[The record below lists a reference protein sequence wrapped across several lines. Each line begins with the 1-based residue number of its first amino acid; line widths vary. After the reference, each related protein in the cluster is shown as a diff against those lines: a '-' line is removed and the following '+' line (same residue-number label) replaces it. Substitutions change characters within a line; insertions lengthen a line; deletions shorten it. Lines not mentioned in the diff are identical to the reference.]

1 MNMWDQI
8 ENLETRVD
16 AFIRQLERLNKL
28 PDAITDVA
36 KQIAAALLPK
46 NQNATNFLA
55 MTVIM
60 RVIVEEMPPTLR
72 VIAMAAFCKLALE
85 MDTND
90 SEYDEDEDDED
101 AS

>member
-1 MNMWDQI
+1 MNMRDRI
-8 ENLETRVD
+8 ENLETKVD

-36 KQIAAALLPK
+36 KQIAAAILPK

-55 MTVIM
+55 MAVVM
-60 RVIVEEMPPTLR
+60 RVVVEEMPPTLR
-72 VIAMAAFCKLALE
+72 VIAMAAFCKLVLE

-90 SEYDEDEDDED
+90 SEYDDDED
-101 AS
+101 AA